1 MPKMTAEDCWKKYR
15 SLTNGITRD
24 RDDLKKKLDMLYTA
38 HERFNDVMKKM
49 DQANGMNDD
58 DIMAL
63 STEAA
68 VLVAQLQA
76 ARVIIMERASV
87 RNPAAKLTMLPV
99 WLKDNL
105 SEMGEKLTAIMRDV
119 RNLSPA
125 EQAEFNRKAKSDGYP
140 LDAITRNPKLAQADI
155 RDIWKQYQDETNVLL
170 KDWKGQ
176 ADLYVKL
183 EKGAGTSFAGKIVQ
197 LNKAIA
203 GLTAI
208 LTAREKAKQ
217 KKAPPAP
224 RIIKS
229 IGLFPRPWI
238 MSHH

>member
-24 RDDLKKKLDMLYTA
+24 RDDLKKKLDTLYTA

-49 DQANGMNDD
+49 DQAHGMNDD

-76 ARVIIMERASV
+76 AQAIIMERASV

-99 WLKDNL
+99 WLKENL
-105 SEMGEKLTAIMRDV
+105 LEMGEKLTAIMQDV
-119 RNLSPA
+119 RDLSPA

-140 LDAITRNPKLAQADI
+140 LGAIQRNPRLADADI

-183 EKGAGTSFAGKIVQ
+183 EKGAGTSFAGKIVK

-208 LTAREKAKQ
+208 LTDRENAREKARQ

-224 RIIKS
+224 KMIRM
-229 IGLFPRPWI
+229 PRPWI